1 MSDSSFSKGIGLAI
15 AASVFWGSMGVCA
28 QYLLQQCSFT
38 PLDLVSMRLVLA
50 GLILLIMERLVFG
63 RIIISPL
70 KDIRTTVGILV
81 AGLLIL
87 VSQLTFMLAVAASNA
102 GTAAIVLT
110 LVPLICAF
118 WLSIT
123 EKRPLTMRE
132 GICFVLAA
140 SGVFLIVTKGN
151 FSTLDL
157 SFAGV
162 LWGFVSAI
170 FSAAYSIQPRKLIM
184 KVGVGPVV
192 GFGMLFGGLV
202 ASVMNPPWTMNV
214 QWTVLSVSAFT
225 YVVLVGT
232 VAAFWCYLSSLKYVS
247 AVIVG
252 LMVCFE
258 PLSAYLLSVFAFDL
272 RIGMWEGA
280 GISLVLLNVLVLSL
294 PKKSSEAIKP

>member
-63 RIIISPL
+63 RNIISPL

-87 VSQLTFMLAVAASNA
+87 VSQLMLAVAASNA

-214 QWTVLSVSAFT
+214 QWTAMSVSAFT

-280 GISLVLLNVLVLSL
+280 GICLVLLNVLVLSL

>member
-63 RIIISPL
+63 RNIISPL

-162 LWGFVSAI
+162 LWGFVSP
-170 FSAAYSIQPRKLIM
+170 FSRE
-184 KVGVGPVV
+184 
-192 GFGMLFGGLV
+192 
-202 ASVMNPPWTMNV
+202 N
-214 QWTVLSVSAFT
+214 
-225 YVVLVGT
+225 
-232 VAAFWCYLSSLKYVS
+232 SL
-247 AVIVG
+247 
-252 LMVCFE
+252 
-258 PLSAYLLSVFAFDL
+258 
-272 RIGMWEGA
+272 
-280 GISLVLLNVLVLSL
+280 
-294 PKKSSEAIKP
+294 

>member
-50 GLILLIMERLVFG
+50 GLILLIMERVVFG
-63 RIIISPL
+63 RNIISPL

-123 EKRPLTMRE
+123 EKRLLTMRE

-162 LWGFVSAI
+162 LWGFVS
-170 FSAAYSIQPRKLIM
+170 
-184 KVGVGPVV
+184 
-192 GFGMLFGGLV
+192 
-202 ASVMNPPWTMNV
+202 MNV
-214 QWTVLSVSAFT
+214 QWTAMSVSAFT

-280 GISLVLLNVLVLSL
+280 GICLVLLNVLVLSL

>member
-63 RIIISPL
+63 RNIISPL

-157 SFAGV
+157 SLRACFGV
-162 LWGFVSAI
+162 LYRQYFLPLTP
-170 FSAAYSIQPRKLIM
+170 FSRE
-184 KVGVGPVV
+184 
-192 GFGMLFGGLV
+192 
-202 ASVMNPPWTMNV
+202 N
-214 QWTVLSVSAFT
+214 
-225 YVVLVGT
+225 
-232 VAAFWCYLSSLKYVS
+232 SS
-247 AVIVG
+247 
-252 LMVCFE
+252 
-258 PLSAYLLSVFAFDL
+258 
-272 RIGMWEGA
+272 
-280 GISLVLLNVLVLSL
+280 
-294 PKKSSEAIKP
+294 

>member
-28 QYLLQQCSFT
+28 QYLLQRVHLRRWIWYPC
-38 PLDLVSMRLVLA
+38 VWYLA
-50 GLILLIMERLVFG
+50 GLNLRYWNG
-63 RIIISPL
+63 WYSRNIISPL

-157 SFAGV
+157 SFAACFGV
-162 LWGFVSAI
+162 LYRQYFLPLTP
-170 FSAAYSIQPRKLIM
+170 FSRE
-184 KVGVGPVV
+184 
-192 GFGMLFGGLV
+192 
-202 ASVMNPPWTMNV
+202 N
-214 QWTVLSVSAFT
+214 
-225 YVVLVGT
+225 
-232 VAAFWCYLSSLKYVS
+232 SL
-247 AVIVG
+247 
-252 LMVCFE
+252 
-258 PLSAYLLSVFAFDL
+258 
-272 RIGMWEGA
+272 
-280 GISLVLLNVLVLSL
+280 
-294 PKKSSEAIKP
+294 

>member
-1 MSDSSFSKGIGLAI
+1 
-15 AASVFWGSMGVCA
+15 
-28 QYLLQQCSFT
+28 
-38 PLDLVSMRLVLA
+38 MRLVLA

-63 RIIISPL
+63 RNIISPL
-70 KDIRTTVGILV
+70 RNAKTTVGILV

-87 VSQLTFMLAVAASNA
+87 VSQLTFMLSVAASNA

-110 LVPLICAF
+110 LVPLICAC
-118 WLSIT
+118 WLSLT
-123 EKRPLTMRE
+123 EKRPLTIRE

-151 FSTLDL
+151 FTSLDF
-157 SFAGV
+157 SFEGV
-162 LWGFVSAI
+162 LWGLASAV
-170 FSAAYSIQPRKLIM
+170 YSIQPRKLII

-202 ASVMNPPWTMNV
+202 ASVMNLPWTMNV
-214 QWTVLSVSAFT
+214 QWTALSISAFT
-225 YVVLVGT
+225 YVVLIGT
-232 VAAFWCYLSSLKYVS
+232 VVAFWCYLSSLKYVS

-272 RIGMWEGA
+272 RIGLWEAA
-280 GISLVLLNVLVLSL
+280 GICLVLLNVLVLSL
-294 PKKSSEAIKP
+294 PKKTPKP

>member
-63 RIIISPL
+63 RNIISPL

-170 FSAAYSIQPRKLIM
+170 FFVAYCIQRRKLS
-184 KVGVGPVV
+184 VGPVV

-214 QWTVLSVSAFT
+214 QWTAMSVSAFT

-280 GISLVLLNVLVLSL
+280 GICLVLLNVLVLSL

>member
-1 MSDSSFSKGIGLAI
+1 
-15 AASVFWGSMGVCA
+15 
-28 QYLLQQCSFT
+28 
-38 PLDLVSMRLVLA
+38 MRLVLA

-63 RIIISPL
+63 RNIISPL

-123 EKRPLTMRE
+123 EKRLLTMRE

-192 GFGMLFGGLV
+192 GFGMLLRR
-202 ASVMNPPWTMNV
+202 SCC
-214 QWTVLSVSAFT
+214 LCDESA
-225 YVVLVGT
+225 LDDERSMD
-232 VAAFWCYLSSLKYVS
+232 CY
-247 AVIVG
+247 
-252 LMVCFE
+252 VCFGFH
-258 PLSAYLLSVFAFDL
+258 LCCSCWNGCRF
-272 RIGMWEGA
+272 
-280 GISLVLLNVLVLSL
+280 LVLLVQS
-294 PKKSSEAIKP
+294 

>member
-1 MSDSSFSKGIGLAI
+1 MAYPSHSSTVFCVLQEKYEIVKVHLLRNSKK
-15 AASVFWGSMGVCA
+15 
-28 QYLLQQCSFT
+28 Q
-38 PLDLVSMRLVLA
+38 
-50 GLILLIMERLVFG
+50 
-63 RIIISPL
+63 
-70 KDIRTTVGILV
+70 
-81 AGLLIL
+81 
-87 VSQLTFMLAVAASNA
+87 
-102 GTAAIVLT
+102 
-110 LVPLICAF
+110 
-118 WLSIT
+118 
-123 EKRPLTMRE
+123 
-132 GICFVLAA
+132 
-140 SGVFLIVTKGN
+140 KG
-151 FSTLDL
+151 
-157 SFAGV
+157 
-162 LWGFVSAI
+162 I

-232 VAAFWCYLSSLKYVS
+232 VAAFWCYLSGLKYVS

-280 GISLVLLNVLVLSL
+280 GICLVLLNVLVLSL

>member
-1 MSDSSFSKGIGLAI
+1 
-15 AASVFWGSMGVCA
+15 
-28 QYLLQQCSFT
+28 
-38 PLDLVSMRLVLA
+38 
-50 GLILLIMERLVFG
+50 
-63 RIIISPL
+63 
-70 KDIRTTVGILV
+70 
-81 AGLLIL
+81 
-87 VSQLTFMLAVAASNA
+87 
-102 GTAAIVLT
+102 
-110 LVPLICAF
+110 
-118 WLSIT
+118 
-123 EKRPLTMRE
+123 MRE

-214 QWTVLSVSAFT
+214 QWTAMSVSAFT

-258 PLSAYLLSVFAFDL
+258 PLSAYFLSVFAFDPRNTYKDPAEWDKRAKAL
-272 RIGMWEGA
+272 AAKFIE
-280 GISLVLLNVLVLSL
+280 NF
-294 PKKSSEAIKP
+294 KKFSATNEECKRLEKFGPHLD

>member
-63 RIIISPL
+63 RNIISPL
-70 KDIRTTVGILV
+70 KDIRT
-81 AGLLIL
+81 
-87 VSQLTFMLAVAASNA
+87 AVAASNA

-214 QWTVLSVSAFT
+214 QWTAMSVSAFT

-280 GISLVLLNVLVLSL
+280 GICLVLLNVLVLSL

>member
-1 MSDSSFSKGIGLAI
+1 
-15 AASVFWGSMGVCA
+15 
-28 QYLLQQCSFT
+28 
-38 PLDLVSMRLVLA
+38 MRLVLA

-63 RIIISPL
+63 RNIISPL

-87 VSQLTFMLAVAASNA
+87 VSQLTFMLAVAVSNA

-280 GISLVLLNVLVLSL
+280 GICLVLLNVLVLSL

>member
-63 RIIISPL
+63 RNIISPL

-140 SGVFLIVTKGN
+140 SRGFL
-151 FSTLDL
+151 DRD
-157 SFAGV
+157 
-162 LWGFVSAI
+162 
-170 FSAAYSIQPRKLIM
+170 QRKLQYA
-184 KVGVGPVV
+184 
-192 GFGMLFGGLV
+192 GLV
-202 ASVMNPPWTMNV
+202 FCGRALGFCIGNIFCR
-214 QWTVLSVSAFT
+214 LLHSAEKT
-225 YVVLVGT
+225 HYESRRWPRCRLRN
-232 VAAFWCYLSSLKYVS
+232 ALRRSCCLCDESALDDERSMDCY
-247 AVIVG
+247 
-252 LMVCFE
+252 VCFGFH
-258 PLSAYLLSVFAFDL
+258 LCCSCWNGCRF
-272 RIGMWEGA
+272 
-280 GISLVLLNVLVLSL
+280 LVLLVQS
-294 PKKSSEAIKP
+294 

>member
-1 MSDSSFSKGIGLAI
+1 MSDSWFQQGHRVSHRRVRVLGLDGRLCTVSSPAVFIYAAGFGIHAFGIGWSDPADYGTVGI
-15 AASVFWGSMGVCA
+15 RQKYYFAAW
-28 QYLLQQCSFT
+28 
-38 PLDLVSMRLVLA
+38 
-50 GLILLIMERLVFG
+50 
-63 RIIISPL
+63 
-70 KDIRTTVGILV
+70 KNIRTTVGISV

-214 QWTVLSVSAFT
+214 QWTAMSVSAFT

-232 VAAFWCYLSSLKYVS
+232 VAAFWCYLSQS
-247 AVIVG
+247 
-252 LMVCFE
+252 
-258 PLSAYLLSVFAFDL
+258 
-272 RIGMWEGA
+272 
-280 GISLVLLNVLVLSL
+280 
-294 PKKSSEAIKP
+294 

>member
-63 RIIISPL
+63 RNIISPL
-70 KDIRTTVGILV
+70 KDIRT
-81 AGLLIL
+81 LIL

-170 FSAAYSIQPRKLIM
+170 FSAAYS
-184 KVGVGPVV
+184 
-192 GFGMLFGGLV
+192 
-202 ASVMNPPWTMNV
+202 
-214 QWTVLSVSAFT
+214 
-225 YVVLVGT
+225 
-232 VAAFWCYLSSLKYVS
+232 
-247 AVIVG
+247 
-252 LMVCFE
+252 E
-258 PLSAYLLSVFAFDL
+258 
-272 RIGMWEGA
+272 
-280 GISLVLLNVLVLSL
+280 LNF
-294 PKKSSEAIKP
+294 KC

>member
-63 RIIISPL
+63 RNIISPL

-87 VSQLTFMLAVAASNA
+87 VSQFMLAVAASNA

-214 QWTVLSVSAFT
+214 QWTAMSVSAFT

-280 GISLVLLNVLVLSL
+280 GICLVLLNVLVLSL

>member
-1 MSDSSFSKGIGLAI
+1 MRDSSFSKGIGLAI
-15 AASVFWGSMGVCA
+15 AAAVFWGSMGVCA
-28 QYLLQQCSFT
+28 QYLFQQCSFT

-50 GLILLIMERLVFG
+50 GLILLIMERVVFG
-63 RIIISPL
+63 RNIISPL
-70 KDIRTTVGILV
+70 RNAKTTVGILV

-87 VSQLTFMLAVAASNA
+87 VSQLTFMLSVAASNA

-110 LVPLICAF
+110 LVPLICAC
-118 WLSIT
+118 WLSLT
-123 EKRPLTMRE
+123 EKRPLTIRE

-151 FSTLDL
+151 FTSLDF
-157 SFAGV
+157 SFEGV
-162 LWGFVSAI
+162 LWGLASAV
-170 FSAAYSIQPRKLIM
+170 FSAAYSIQPRKLII

-214 QWTVLSVSAFT
+214 QWTALSISAFT
-225 YVVLVGT
+225 YVVLIGT
-232 VAAFWCYLSSLKYVS
+232 VVAFWCYLSSLKYVS

-272 RIGMWEGA
+272 RIGLWEAA
-280 GISLVLLNVLVLSL
+280 GTCLVLLNVLVLSL
-294 PKKSSEAIKP
+294 PKKSTKAVKP

>member
-1 MSDSSFSKGIGLAI
+1 
-15 AASVFWGSMGVCA
+15 
-28 QYLLQQCSFT
+28 
-38 PLDLVSMRLVLA
+38 
-50 GLILLIMERLVFG
+50 
-63 RIIISPL
+63 
-70 KDIRTTVGILV
+70 
-81 AGLLIL
+81 
-87 VSQLTFMLAVAASNA
+87 
-102 GTAAIVLT
+102 
-110 LVPLICAF
+110 
-118 WLSIT
+118 
-123 EKRPLTMRE
+123 
-132 GICFVLAA
+132 
-140 SGVFLIVTKGN
+140 
-151 FSTLDL
+151 
-157 SFAGV
+157 
-162 LWGFVSAI
+162 
-170 FSAAYSIQPRKLIM
+170 M

-232 VAAFWCYLSSLKYVS
+232 VAAFWCYLSGLKYVS

-280 GISLVLLNVLVLSL
+280 GICLVLLNVLVLSL

>member
-63 RIIISPL
+63 RNIISPL

-140 SGVFLIVTKGN
+140 SLIVTKGN

-214 QWTVLSVSAFT
+214 QWTAMSVSAFT

-280 GISLVLLNVLVLSL
+280 GICLVLLNVLVLSL

>member
-38 PLDLVSMRLVLA
+38 
-50 GLILLIMERLVFG
+50 
-63 RIIISPL
+63 PL

-280 GISLVLLNVLVLSL
+280 GICLVLLNVLVLSL

>member
-63 RIIISPL
+63 RNIISPL

-140 SGVFLIVTKGN
+140 SGVFLIVHPLTEGEMEYLKIRLIYPEKFWKTAN
-151 FSTLDL
+151 SYYCTNKAWISVKNIEKLQT
-157 SFAGV
+157 
-162 LWGFVSAI
+162 AI
-170 FSAAYSIQPRKLIM
+170 RQTEEKKMFLKE
-184 KVGVGPVV
+184 
-192 GFGMLFGGLV
+192 LFG
-202 ASVMNPPWTMNV
+202 
-214 QWTVLSVSAFT
+214 
-225 YVVLVGT
+225 
-232 VAAFWCYLSSLKYVS
+232 
-247 AVIVG
+247 
-252 LMVCFE
+252 FE
-258 PLSAYLLSVFAFDL
+258 L
-272 RIGMWEGA
+272 
-280 GISLVLLNVLVLSL
+280 
-294 PKKSSEAIKP
+294 